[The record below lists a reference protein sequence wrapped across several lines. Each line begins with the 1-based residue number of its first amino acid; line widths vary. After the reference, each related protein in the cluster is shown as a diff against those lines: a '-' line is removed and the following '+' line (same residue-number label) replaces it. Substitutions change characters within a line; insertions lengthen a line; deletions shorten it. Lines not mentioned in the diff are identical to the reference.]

1 MTGGLWPD
9 VRGAASSLRRGR
21 AGGPGPRTVGHAD
34 AGRPDRLPLPQMV
47 RRPAPRT
54 LRRRRVAAPD
64 PTVPS
69 TCAGTRTSR
78 RCTTAHARW
87 PRPKPVTPVRC
98 SRAKPCR
105 ASSSPSRR
113 RCARSAI
120 HLAVLRRLVEGHAGA
135 GNTDEALRHG
145 LRLLRVDPYDEPTH
159 LVLVGR
165 LAAARRHGEA
175 LRHYRLY
182 TARMRDLGIEPAGF
196 PGPASPPS
204 PSSASRTCRG

>member
-1 MTGGLWPD
+1 MRWNPYQ
-9 VRGAASSLRRGR
+9 SSLYHSACALAEAEACYTGEVLEGEALQGEQFAEQAALREEC
-21 AGGPGPRTVGHAD
+21 HA
-34 AGRPDRLPLPQMV
+34 V
-47 RRPAPRT
+47 
-54 LRRRRVAAPD
+54 
-64 PTVPS
+64 
-69 TCAGTRTSR
+69 
-78 RCTTAHARW
+78 
-87 PRPKPVTPVRC
+87 
-98 SRAKPCR
+98 
-105 ASSSPSRR
+105 
-113 RCARSAI
+113 

-145 LRLLRVDPYDEPTH
+145 SRLLRVDPYDEPTH

-204 PSSASRTCRG
+204 PS